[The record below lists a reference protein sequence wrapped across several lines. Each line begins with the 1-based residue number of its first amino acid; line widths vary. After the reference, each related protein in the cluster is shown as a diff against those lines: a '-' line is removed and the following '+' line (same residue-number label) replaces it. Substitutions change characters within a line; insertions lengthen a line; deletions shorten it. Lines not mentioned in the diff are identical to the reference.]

1 MVCGDIPYEND
12 EAICNAEVRFRARLT
27 HECQDIIRRCLKL
40 KPSDRPTLEDL
51 LNHPWMSANL
61 LDLSY
66 QSEHHDSRQ
75 ILVVALP
82 ERVRGTTKFAL
93 R

>member
-1 MVCGDIPYEND
+1 MVCGNIPYQTD
-12 EAICNAEVRFRARLT
+12 EEICNAEVRFRARLW

-61 LDLSY
+61 YHQLPLAY
-66 QSEHHDSRQ
+66 QSEYFRCRQ
-75 ILVVALP
+75 NLVYTGLYHNNI
-82 ERVRGTTKFAL
+82 
-93 R
+93 